1 MEKIWFEIWA
11 HTKHPHHPNPTH
23 QPRTKRQA
31 NTPPSKVPCFFKN
44 NVYLS
49 VCEGTILTRERQ
61 KKDGMLILSPTQQG
75 YSHVAGNGDVHSGA
89 QNRTA
94 PIS

>member
-1 MEKIWFEIWA
+1 MLFLISDFYQISRFKHLQNKVALFKKIY
-11 HTKHPHHPNPTH
+11 
-23 QPRTKRQA
+23 
-31 NTPPSKVPCFFKN
+31 TPLLL
-44 NVYLS
+44 LS

>member
-1 MEKIWFEIWA
+1 VEKIWFEIWA

-61 KKDGMLILSPTQQG
+61 KKD
-75 YSHVAGNGDVHSGA
+75 VAEGR
-89 QNRTA
+89 RTDK
-94 PIS
+94 IKIRLLGFTTLDR